1 MAILHPVPK
10 YIEIN
15 LILLHYT
22 SVFLFRPL
30 YNLNHCL
37 QMLVQLLWEYWISS
51 FIPLYKLIRNIQ
63 SRNQNSIT
71 SALICLLKRKKRR
84 RPRNC
89 KHTLVKLTLPKTIWY
104 PKQISL
110 INVKFKWLHSLCF
123 SIEFMA
129 NLFIFS
135 CIFTSQVSESLII
148 SFFASH
154 LVSDSLFSSDE
165 MRVTNRTVGQWG
177 CFSCG
182 MARIGSLMS

>member
-1 MAILHPVPK
+1 MHGNSASSTQIYWDKL
-10 YIEIN
+10 
-15 LILLHYT
+15 LLHYT

-51 FIPLYKLIRNIQ
+51 FIPLYKLIRNTIQ
-63 SRNQNSIT
+63 ESKFNYQCSYLP
-71 SALICLLKRKKRR
+71 SKKEKRR

-154 LVSDSLFSSDE
+154 LVSDSLVWSDE
-165 MRVTNRTVGQWG
+165 MRVMNRTVGQWEDA
-177 CFSCG
+177 F
-182 MARIGSLMS
+182 LVEWPE